1 MGCRGW
7 CSDRADRVAIL
18 PEAFAALRELVRQEP
33 PPRHGHVVS
42 RWRLADIAAALPALQ
57 AYSRSGLS
65 RVVRRSGLR
74 LKRGRLRL
82 HSPDAEYAAKVA
94 QIDRVRTLAERYPA
108 RITVLYADEAGI
120 YRQPEL
126 APRWYPRGEE
136 PTCTRSHRRNT
147 VHRLCGGL
155 NAITGQV
162 TAITGSRMTVSKL
175 KTFLRT
181 LRKTYP
187 DRWLFVVW
195 DNWPVHKHENV
206 LAEAAKQHIH
216 LLWLPTYAPWLNPI
230 EKLWRWL
237 KQEVVY
243 THRLADDWDGL
254 KSAVAAFMK
263 RFDGPSPD
271 LVRYTGMCAH

>member
-1 MGCRGW
+1 MATR
-7 CSDRADRVAIL
+7 
-18 PEAFAALRELVRQEP
+18 PEAYAALRELVRQEP
-33 PPRHGHVVS
+33 PPRQGHPVG

-57 AYSRSGLS
+57 SYSRSGLS
-65 RVVRRSGLR
+65 RVVRRAGLR

-82 HSPDAEYAAKVA
+82 HSPDPEYAAKVA
-94 QIDRVRTLAERYPA
+94 QIDRVRTLAERYPE
-108 RITVLYADEAGI
+108 RITLLYADEAGI

-126 APRWYPRGEE
+126 ARRWYPVGAE
-136 PTCTRSHRRNT
+136 PTCTRSHKANT

-155 NAITGQV
+155 DARTGQV
-162 TAITGSRMTVSKL
+162 TAITGSRITVAKL
-175 KTFLRT
+175 RTFLRT
-181 LRKTYP
+181 LRETYP
-187 DRWLFVVW
+187 DRWLVVVW
-195 DNWPVHKHENV
+195 DTWPVHTHEKV

-216 LLWLPTYAPWLNPI
+216 LLFLPTYAPWLNPI

-243 THRLADDWDGL
+243 THRLADDWQGL
-254 KSAVAAFMK
+254 KAAAAAFLK